1 MQEVIVLEI
10 TLKDISR
17 YIDFLIA
24 TNDFSVTLHGS
35 FTAVPELIR
44 YNFHLNPYCRYI
56 KTVTENWDICV
67 KKQNKVFEKCENGS
81 GEFFGVCHAGV
92 GEYIYPVTVNG
103 KNEGFISVGSFKGID
118 ECTAESKA
126 AHFAF
131 KNHIDKQEILDLRNE
146 FLDSNIPEKKKID
159 TIIHPLL
166 FMLEAYLQKSR
177 ELAAKSSDND
187 LYTNLLRYVTENHNA
202 RITMKDL
209 SRKMNCSVST
219 LSHIFKKENGMS
231 ISEYVEKLRLDEAK
245 WLLRQSGYSVT
256 EVSDN
261 LGFCNPGY
269 FSSVFKEKFGIS
281 PKEYRKSKA

>member
-1 MQEVIVLEI
+1 MEVN
-10 TLKDISR
+10 LKDISR

-44 YNFHLNPYCRYI
+44 YNFHLNPYCRFV

-67 KKQNKVFEKCENGS
+67 KKQYKVFKKCTE

-92 GEYIYPVTVNG
+92 GEYVYPVTVSG
-103 KNEGFISVGSFKGID
+103 KNAGFISVGGFKGTD
-118 ECTAESKA
+118 ESEAQSKA

-131 KNHIDKQEILDLRNE
+131 KNRIDKQKIMGLRDE
-146 FLDSNIPEKKKID
+146 FLNPVIPEKKKID
-159 TIIHPLL
+159 TVIHPLL
-166 FMLEAYLQKSR
+166 FMLEAYLQKS
-177 ELAAKSSDND
+177 EEFAGINNDND
-187 LYTNLLRYVTENHNA
+187 LYTKLLRYVTENHNN

-209 SRKMNCSVST
+209 SREMNCSVST

-231 ISEYVEKLRLDEAK
+231 ISDYIEKLRLDEAK
-245 WLLRQSGYSVT
+245 WLLRQPGYSVT

-269 FSSVFKEKFGIS
+269 FSSVFKEKFGVS
-281 PKEYRKSKA
+281 PKEYRKSKI

>member
-1 MQEVIVLEI
+1 MEVN
-10 TLKDISR
+10 LKDISR

-44 YNFHLNPYCRYI
+44 YNFHLNPYCRFV

-67 KKQNKVFEKCENGS
+67 EKQYKVFKRCSE

-92 GEYIYPVTVNG
+92 GEYVYPITVNG
-103 KNEGFISVGSFKGID
+103 KNAGFISVGGFKGID
-118 ECTAESKA
+118 ETEAQSKA

-131 KNHIDKQEILDLRNE
+131 KNRIDKKKITELRDE
-146 FLDSNIPEKKKID
+146 FLNPVIPEKKKID
-159 TIIHPLL
+159 TVIHPLL
-166 FMLEAYLQKSR
+166 FMLEAYLQKS
-177 ELAAKSSDND
+177 EEFAGINNDND
-187 LYTNLLRYVTENHNA
+187 LYTKLLRYVTENHNN

-209 SRKMNCSVST
+209 SREMNCSVST

-231 ISEYVEKLRLDEAK
+231 ISDYIEKLRLDEAK
-245 WLLRQSGYSVT
+245 WLLRQSGCSVT

-269 FSSVFKEKFGIS
+269 FSSVFKEKFGVS
-281 PKEYRKSKA
+281 PKEYRKSKI